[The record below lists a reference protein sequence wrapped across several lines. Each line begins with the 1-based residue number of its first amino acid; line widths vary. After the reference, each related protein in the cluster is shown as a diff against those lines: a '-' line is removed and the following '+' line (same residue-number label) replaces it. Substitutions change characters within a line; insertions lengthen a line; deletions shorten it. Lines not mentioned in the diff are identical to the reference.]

1 MERDENSVAPD
12 AKRTG
17 LPSRGLSERSTNIS
31 VPLGKEAVKESF
43 ATMTRTS
50 RGKEVSS
57 RLFGLVGGVF
67 EVVKSIVTGEFLEES
82 DEDNTDRF
90 VAHFECQ
97 ASLSC

>member
-1 MERDENSVAPD
+1 MERDENGVAPA

-31 VPLGKEAVKESF
+31 VSSGKEAVKEITTT
-43 ATMTRTS
+43 ATRIS
-50 RGKEVSS
+50 RGKEVSG

-82 DEDNTDRF
+82 DDDNTDRF
-90 VAHFECQ
+90 VDD
-97 ASLSC
+97 